1 MKVHLTSNGQ
11 VSIELETQREID
23 GLWVLAGHVSGG
35 PATMRSIF
43 SCPADDREGLYELLA
58 PHVSPVFLKAL
69 ENGEMNVPRE
79 TTELLLHHQQ
89 HVRGAIHFEPM
100 PGRVSDPRPHIALGN
115 STPLLETEKA
125 Q

>member
-1 MKVHLTSNGQ
+1 MKVHLTSNGY
-11 VSIELETQREID
+11 VSIELESQCEID
-23 GLWVLAGHVSGG
+23 GLWVLAGHVSGD
-35 PATMRSIF
+35 PTTMRSIF

-58 PHVSPVFLKAL
+58 PHVSSVFMNAL